1 MEYSQSVRAN
11 VDSSDQAS
19 VALAAGAG
27 GVGLCR
33 TELMLLGPNRLEWMR
48 AAIVAKEAQE
58 RERALG
64 ALLPLHQADLEDVF
78 RVTSPQPV
86 AIRLL
91 DPPLQSFL
99 PSLQQLDSDLSGARS
114 DENWEECVSLDA
126 FRSQHVLLKEA
137 NPSMGHRGCR
147 LSLTHPSFLRMQ
159 VTAILRAAAAVNGE
173 GGSVTAG
180 IIIPLVASEEETR
193 VVAEKIRHFAKRA
206 VAHQTAAVNFRIGAL
221 IELPRAAVCAG
232 SIAKHVDFVS
242 FGTNDLTQMTFGF
255 SREDMRNYFDAYLK
269 QGIFDRDPFVSIDQ
283 DGVGRLIAMAI
294 EAARLVKPDIEIGIC
309 GDHCSDPSSIQFFRT
324 LGVSFVSCPPSCIP
338 AARHLWGG
346 EPPNRRRTQLR
357 HQDKRSLSR
366 VSTNL
371 RGSIA

>member
-1 MEYSQSVRAN
+1 MEHSQSVRAN

-19 VALAAGAG
+19 AALAVGAG

-33 TELMLLGPNRLEWMR
+33 TESMLLGPNRLELMR
-48 AAIVAKEAQE
+48 AAIVAKEARE

-64 ALLPLHQADLEDVF
+64 ALLPLHQADLEKVF

-99 PSLQQLDSDLSGARS
+99 PSLQQLDSELSGARS
-114 DENWEECVSLDA
+114 DENWEEYVSLDA
-126 FRSQHVLLKEA
+126 FRSQHVLLNEA

-159 VTAILRAAAAVNGE
+159 VTAILRAAAVVNRE
-173 GGSVTAG
+173 GGCVTPG

-193 VVAEKIRHFAKRA
+193 VVAEKIRQFAKRA
-206 VAHQTAAVNFRIGAL
+206 LAHQTAGARYRIGAL

-232 SIAKHVDFVS
+232 SIAKHVDFIS

-255 SREDMRNYFDAYLK
+255 SREDMRHYFDAYLQ
-269 QGIFDRDPFVSIDQ
+269 QGIFDRDPFVSIDR
-283 DGVGRLIAMAI
+283 DGVGQLIALAI
-294 EAARLVKPDIEIGIC
+294 RAARLVKPDIEIGIC
-309 GDHCSDPSSIQFFRT
+309 GDHCSDPWSIQFFRA
-324 LGVSFVSCPPSCIP
+324 LGVSFISCPPSCIP

-346 EPPNRRRTQLR
+346 ELPNRSRTKPRL
-357 HQDKRSLSR
+357 QDKRSPLA
-366 VSTNL
+366 VSTSL